1 MGFSGSWVGHL
12 WISSRVEAIKSG
24 IKLLCD
30 FFKAI
35 ETVEAVLQRTAEKYT
50 EMLAS
55 SHDCFAF
62 VVPLCH
68 VSTGT
73 TASLCTLSNFYL
85 SLKLGAIAHSLLVSG
100 VEVDF
105 FNA

>member
-50 EMLAS
+50 KCLPQVMIVLPLWSPCVMFPLRLPHAYVLCPIFT
-55 SHDCFAF
+55 SH
-62 VVPLCH
+62 
-68 VSTGT
+68 
-73 TASLCTLSNFYL
+73 
-85 SLKLGAIAHSLLVSG
+85 
-100 VEVDF
+100 
-105 FNA
+105 